1 MTAVQI
7 FRRENRLAKLIRKPG
22 GISRKIAMAQAASN
36 LGEIRDELILELDRI
51 LALIDRS
58 ATAEAANDNKAQAI
72 IYHGS
77 NHIIGLAEPC
87 GIPELGKAAF
97 SLCELVDRMTE
108 AGAWNAV
115 AVQVHLEAFKL
126 LRGAGA
132 AMSPA
137 DRQAV
142 VTGLRKVTTRVA
154 KLPDGA
160 FGDEQ
165 PVKPPPT
172 A

>member
-126 LRGAGA
+126 LRGALTGRFRPSA
-132 AMSPA
+132 EASRAVRRQTRHRAVSRHGWSPCA
-137 DRQAV
+137 GR
-142 VTGLRKVTTRVA
+142 
-154 KLPDGA
+154 
-160 FGDEQ
+160 
-165 PVKPPPT
+165 
-172 A
+172 